1 MGVEAPVHKS
11 IHLTEDNLATNQT
24 AVDALKFKSS
34 EKQNQASTATKK
46 PPVLRAG
53 FHILITGNEV
63 KHVKHPVILL
73 VSEVM

>member
-11 IHLTEDNLATNQT
+11 IYLTEDNLATNQT

-34 EKQNQASTATKK
+34 GKENQASTAITKILM
-46 PPVLRAG
+46 LRAG

-63 KHVKHPVILL
+63 KHIKHPVILL
-73 VSEVM
+73 VSEVT